1 MRRSIFLLTIS
12 LLASLWCCSDE
23 EPYEPEKNN
32 FSAWAGEKFHIS
44 IETDIT
50 HCNHTLTSANQEI
63 ATATLDDSQTG
74 INIITYKSGETTIR
88 LIDTDQNRI
97 LYEVYIYVKYFSS
110 PEIIDWGIPLKEG
123 SPGYPG
129 ITIKATDLRIPP
141 EIEKE
146 LREESKPF
154 IGATYTFNSDT
165 KIFTIKTISG
175 ISYEGSY
182 EWNLTSLTLTHDG
195 KKEKYGFKFA
205 TGMSHG
211 YIIEADKTE
220 KYQRRYPDAGIT
232 EVKVNHVWKD
242 DGRIHVGGL
251 TF

>member
-1 MRRSIFLLTIS
+1 MRFANFLLI
-12 LLASLWCCSDE
+12 ASLFISSYGCSKE
-23 EPYEPEKNN
+23 EPYEPEKK
-32 FSAWAGEKFHIS
+32 SISIWEGETSHIS
-44 IETDIT
+44 IETDLT
-50 HCNHTLTSANQEI
+50 HCNCTLQSEDQEI
-63 ATATLDDSQTG
+63 ATATIDKIG
-74 INIITYKSGETTIR
+74 ICIITHKSGSTMIR
-88 LIDTDQNRI
+88 LLDNDKI
-97 LYEVYIYVKYFSS
+97 LCEIYVYVKYFDS
-110 PEIIDWGIPLKEG
+110 PEIIDCGIPLEG
-123 SPGYPG
+123 NPGYPG

-154 IGATYTFNSDT
+154 IGSTYTFNQNT
-165 KIFTIKTISG
+165 KKFTIETYSG

-182 EWNLTSLTLTHDG
+182 EWSLTFLTLMHDG

-205 TGMSHG
+205 TGMSYG

-220 KYQRRYPDAGIT
+220 KYQQRYPDAGIT

-242 DGRIHVGGL
+242 NGRIHVGGL

>member
-1 MRRSIFLLTIS
+1 MRFAIFLLITS
-12 LLASLWCCSDE
+12 LFIVSYGCSKE
-23 EPYEPEKNN
+23 EPYEPEKK
-32 FSAWAGEKFHIS
+32 SISIWEGETSHIS
-44 IETDIT
+44 IETDLT
-50 HCNHTLTSANQEI
+50 HCNCALQSEDQEI
-63 ATATLDDSQTG
+63 ATATIDKTG
-74 INIITYKSGETTIR
+74 ICITTHKSGSTMIR
-88 LIDTDQNRI
+88 LLDNDKI
-97 LYEVYIYVKYFSS
+97 LCEIFVYVKYFSS

-146 LREESKPF
+146 LREESEPF
-154 IGATYTFNSDT
+154 IGATYTFNQDT
-165 KIFTIKTISG
+165 RKFTIKTFSEV
-175 ISYEGSY
+175 SYEGSY
-182 EWNLTSLTLTHDG
+182 EWNLTSLTLMYDG

-232 EVKVNHVWKD
+232 EVKVNHVWKNN
-242 DGRIHVGGL
+242 GIIPPGGII
-251 TF
+251 FD